1 MKMLAAEEQLALIK
15 ENTAEI
21 ITEEELLAKLKRS
34 VSLNKP
40 LHCKLGIDPSAPDL
54 HLGHAVV
61 LHKMRLFQEL
71 GHHIIII
78 LGDFTGMV
86 GDPTGRSETRKQLS
100 HEEVLANAR
109 TYQEQIFHILDPE
122 RTELVFNSTWLAE
135 LKFPEIIKLAS
146 TLTVARMMER
156 EDFSRRYQ
164 ENMPISIHEFF
175 YPLMQGYDSIAIQAD
190 IEFGATEQKFNLLM
204 GRHLQREY
212 GQEPQVAL
220 TMPILVGTDGAQ
232 KMSKSLGNYIGIT
245 EPPEEIYG
253 KTMSIPDEIMPE
265 YYRLATPL
273 SSRETNA
280 IIADLEAG
288 RLHPRDAKMRLAR
301 EIVTLYHGADAAA
314 RAEEAF
320 KRVFQQREL
329 PEDMPVLQLGPDGP
343 FDLVSIMV
351 KAGMASSNSE
361 ARRLI
366 RQGGVRVDGAVVDSI
381 ERQLKPGGE
390 YVLQVGKRRFA
401 RISFEKA

>member
-1 MKMLAAEEQLALIK
+1 
-15 ENTAEI
+15 
-21 ITEEELLAKLKRS
+21 
-34 VSLNKP
+34 
-40 LHCKLGIDPSAPDL
+40 
-54 HLGHAVV
+54 
-61 LHKMRLFQEL
+61 
-71 GHHIIII
+71 
-78 LGDFTGMV
+78 
-86 GDPTGRSETRKQLS
+86 
-100 HEEVLANAR
+100 
-109 TYQEQIFHILDPE
+109 
-122 RTELVFNSTWLAE
+122 
-135 LKFPEIIKLAS
+135 
-146 TLTVARMMER
+146 
-156 EDFSRRYQ
+156 
-164 ENMPISIHEFF
+164 
-175 YPLMQGYDSIAIQAD
+175 
-190 IEFGATEQKFNLLM
+190 
-204 GRHLQREY
+204 
-212 GQEPQVAL
+212 
-220 TMPILVGTDGAQ
+220 MPILVGTDGVQ

-265 YYRLATPL
+265 YYRLATAL

-366 RQGGVRVDGAVVDSI
+366 QQGGVRVDGAVVDSI

-390 YVLQVGKRRFA
+390 YVLQVGKRRFS